1 MTLVAGGMFVFSRIG
16 GLLMAMP
23 VLGASGIPVQARLAV
38 AVPLSLLL
46 LPSAGQVPLP
56 ATLSAL
62 LGGIISEVVLG
73 LLMGFCMQ
81 VVYAALG
88 VAADLASTQAGLQLA
103 GMVDPVTMAQPG
115 VLGVLVTWL
124 GAGVFLGAD
133 MHLFCLTTLGSSF
146 HEVPPGAVTMALGGA
161 EGLVRLS
168 GTMLLTSVQL
178 AAPLTVFVFSVNLAM
193 SILGRMAPGQQ
204 FFFAVGTTLHVVAG
218 LALLTLALPAMLRV
232 WVDLLPTGLEAMMQ
246 AVHLA
251 GG

>member
-1 MTLVAGGMFVFSRIG
+1 MTLIAAGMFVFSRMG
-16 GLLMAMP
+16 GLLMSMP
-23 VLGASGIPVQARLAV
+23 VLGSAGIPTHARLAI

-46 LPSAGQVPLP
+46 LPAAAEVPVP

-62 LGGIISEVVLG
+62 LGAIVSEVLLG

-81 VVYAALG
+81 VVYASLG
-88 VAADLASTQAGLQLA
+88 VAADFASTQAGLQLA

-133 MHLFCLTTLGSSF
+133 VHLFCLTSLGTSF
-146 HEVPPGAVTMALGGA
+146 QEVPPGAVTLALGGV

-168 GTMLLTSVQL
+168 GSMLLTAVQL

-218 LALLTLALPAMLRV
+218 LALLIFALPAMLRV
-232 WVDLLPTGLEAMMQ
+232 WVDTLPRGLEAMIEF
-246 AVHLA
+246 VRLA